1 MVTVSSLSMVKLM
14 SNKGFTLVESIFVLC
29 LFCFLSLLTG
39 IHLPQISYLDIEMQ
53 RIKELLLQSQL
64 YAQKHKQ
71 IVAISFQDD
80 ALWIN
85 ETRYAYTKGITSD
98 SFSLRYYEDGT
109 ISQAK
114 TICFYHQTQQKCFYI
129 QLGSGYPAIR

>member
-1 MVTVSSLSMVKLM
+1 M
-14 SNKGFTLVESIFVLC
+14 ESIFVLC
-29 LFCFLSLLTG
+29 LFSFLALLAS
-39 IHLPQISYLDIEMQ
+39 IHTPKISYLDMEMQ

-71 IVAISFQDD
+71 IVTINFQTD
-80 ALWIN
+80 ALWID
-85 ETRYAYTKGITSD
+85 EIRYAYTKGITSD